1 MANKPDE
8 RLIILLP
15 PELLEEVRRAAEEED
30 LSVSQIV
37 RRALRNELKA
47 IGQKAIPGLAITLEN
62 IGRLFEDARNKG
74 VLTGS
79 VTHGELVP
87 GAPVVRGKLV
97 PNPAFYGEE
106 VRTEKPPIVR
116 KKPRFRI

>member
-15 PELLEEVRRAAEEED
+15 PDLLEEVRRAAETED

-37 RRALRNELKA
+37 RRAIRNELKA
-47 IGQKAIPGLAITLEN
+47 ITQNESPETRTALEHLGRIFLEARKKGLPTTN
-62 IGRLFEDARNKG
+62 
-74 VLTGS
+74 
-79 VTHGELVP
+79 
-87 GAPVVRGKLV
+87 
-97 PNPAFYGEE
+97 AFYGDPVPGVAPKPASEKTST
-106 VRTEKPPIVR
+106 TETATIVR